1 MSSSDLVQPRV
12 LRIPRSDQ
20 PPAYV
25 LVHVTRSGSAVL
37 DLKLVATEGENPY
50 AVTICQ
56 SRVKQLRSKNY
67 HGSDDEW
74 VQILT
79 HSLGLDP
86 PRTSH
91 ADWMSGIEVN
101 SIIHDS
107 GNDHLDMIIS
117 WRMRID
123 GITQKL
129 GSITLPQNDDE
140 TIQLF
145 EWAGAATSRAD
156 ELEHQASSLIGRSS
170 TAEDTI
176 NKLNS
181 QLEELITAKSEHE
194 NQLISKFVQLLNEK
208 KLKIRNQQRL
218 LASARVD
225 PSKIS
230 DLRSATSDR
239 GLRHA
244 GASRSSKRRAVSD
257 SDSETDEA
265 FERMDVDQGSIEDK
279 DDEATDPRRQET
291 PQPLED
297 ETESEEDKDVEF
309 NLPPSHGK
317 EDGLAPSNRPGLV
330 TPSSPPPR
338 RELPFTRETN
348 NNGTKRP
355 ADGESYPPLEDP
367 GNTGESSD
375 DEL

>member
-1 MSSSDLVQPRV
+1 LPHTTDKC
-12 LRIPRSDQ
+12 
-20 PPAYV
+20 
-25 LVHVTRSGSAVL
+25 TAVR
-37 DLKLVATEGENPY
+37 
-50 AVTICQ
+50 Q
-56 SRVKQLRSKNY
+56 SRVKQLRSKTY

-79 HSLGLDP
+79 HVLGLDP

-91 ADWMSGIEVN
+91 ADWVSGIEVN
-101 SIIHDS
+101 SLIHDS
-107 GNDHLDMIIS
+107 GNDHREMVIS

-123 GITQKL
+123 GITQRL

-145 EWAGAATSRAD
+145 EWAGEATTRAD
-156 ELEHQASSLIGRSS
+156 ELEHQASSLIGRFS

-176 NKLNS
+176 NKLNR
-181 QLEELITAKSEHE
+181 QLEELINAKNEHE
-194 NQLISKFVQLLNEK
+194 SQLISNFVQLLNEK

-225 PSKIS
+225 PSRVS
-230 DLRSATSDR
+230 ALESATSDR
-239 GLRHA
+239 GLRRA
-244 GASRSSKRRAVSD
+244 EASRPSKRKMASD
-257 SDSETDEA
+257 SDSETDEG
-265 FERMDVDQGSIEDK
+265 FENMDVDQGNIEDN

-297 ETESEEDKDVEF
+297 ETESEEDEDVEF
-309 NLPPSHGK
+309 DFPSSHGK
-317 EDGLAPSNRPGLV
+317 EDGVAPSNRPGLA

-338 RELPFTRETN
+338 RDLPFTRGETN
-348 NNGTKRP
+348 KNPTKLP
-355 ADGESYPPLEDP
+355 MDGESHPPLGDP
-367 GNTGESSD
+367 ENENTGESDD